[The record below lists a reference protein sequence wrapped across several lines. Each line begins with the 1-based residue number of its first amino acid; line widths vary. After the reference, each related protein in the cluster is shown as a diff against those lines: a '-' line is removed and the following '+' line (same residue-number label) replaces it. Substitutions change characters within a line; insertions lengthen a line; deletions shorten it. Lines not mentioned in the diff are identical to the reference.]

1 MNILLQK
8 IEIYLKKIKDKFSN
22 MFFLEKEIKIKKNH
36 F

>member
-22 MFFLEKEIKIKKNH
+22 VFFRKRNKN
-36 F
+36 